1 MIQTA
6 GESKLYAKLFGPVTK
21 CDFDLLWIKAFSET
35 FFALP
40 LSRLLIQMLCS
51 KGFYTRVIR
60 FFQIKLSEWVK
71 SEEWGQLSRRQSLK
85 GSQES

>member
-1 MIQTA
+1 MKCIIHISSLGANRKRGKLYSFMAAATNHIEAKCMIQTA

-40 LSRLLIQMLCS
+40 LTLTYPNALL
-51 KGFYTRVIR
+51 
-60 FFQIKLSEWVK
+60 
-71 SEEWGQLSRRQSLK
+71 
-85 GSQES
+85 